1 MKTIV
6 VDTSVLIAVIA
17 NEPEKRGLVA
27 LTNGYTLIAPRSVY
41 WEVGNAFSAMMKRG
55 RITSQQVEAALDVFD
70 AIPVRYV
77 ELGLREAVQ
86 IAGQYNIYAYDAYLL
101 AAALR
106 YKSPL
111 LSLDRQMIRLGDAAG
126 IQMLEV

>member
-1 MKTIV
+1 MNTIV
-6 VDTSVLIAVIA
+6 VDTSALIAVIA
-17 NEPEKRGLVA
+17 NEPEKGRLIE
-27 LTNGYTLIAPRSVY
+27 LTHGCTLIAPRSVF
-41 WEVGNAFSAMMKRG
+41 WEIGNAFSAMLKRG
-55 RITSQQVEAALDVFD
+55 RITKQQVDAALVAFD

-77 ELGLREAVQ
+77 ELGLKEAVG
-86 IAGQYNIYAYDAYLL
+86 IAAQYNIYAYDAYVL

-111 LSLDRQMIRLGDAAG
+111 LSLDQQMVRHGDVVG

>member
-1 MKTIV
+1 MKTAVI
-6 VDTSVLIAVIA
+6 DTSALIAVIA
-17 NEPEKRGLVA
+17 NEPEKSRLVA

-41 WEVGNAFSAMMKRG
+41 WEIGNAFSAMLKRG
-55 RITSQQVEAALDVFD
+55 RITIRQVEAALDAFD

-77 ELGLREAVQ
+77 ELGLREAVK
-86 IAGQYNIYAYDAYLL
+86 ISEQYNIYAYDAYLL
-101 AAALR
+101 AAAFR

-111 LSLDRQMIRLGDAAG
+111 LSLDRQMIRLGDAVG

>member
-6 VDTSVLIAVIA
+6 VDTSALIAVIA
-17 NEPEKRGLVA
+17 NEPEKGRLIE
-27 LTNGYTLIAPRSVY
+27 LTNGCTLIAPRSVF
-41 WEVGNAFSAMMKRG
+41 WEIGNAFSAMLKRG
-55 RITSQQVEAALDVFD
+55 RITKQQVDAALVAFD

-77 ELGLREAVQ
+77 ELGLKEAVG
-86 IAGQYNIYAYDAYLL
+86 IAAQYNIYAYDAYVL

-111 LSLDRQMIRLGDAAG
+111 LSLDQQMVRHGDVVG

>member
-1 MKTIV
+1 MKSIV
-6 VDTSVLIAVIA
+6 IDTSALIAVIA
-17 NEPEKRGLVA
+17 NEPEKSRLIS
-27 LTNGYTLIAPRSVY
+27 LTNGFSLIAPRSVY
-41 WEVGNAFSAMMKRG
+41 WEVGNAFSAMMRRE
-55 RITSQQVEAALDVFD
+55 RISSEQVKVALESFD

-77 ELGLREAVQ
+77 ELGLKEALE
-86 IAGQYNIYAYDAYLL
+86 IAGRYNIYAYDAYLL

-111 LSLDRQMIRLGDAAG
+111 LSLDKQMVRLGDAVG

>member
-6 VDTSVLIAVIA
+6 VDSSALIAVIA
-17 NEPEKRGLVA
+17 NEPEKSRLVA

-41 WEVGNAFSAMMKRG
+41 WEIGNAFSAMLKRG
-55 RITSQQVEAALDVFD
+55 RITSQQVEAALNAFD

-77 ELGLREAVQ
+77 ELGLREAVK
-86 IAGQYNIYAYDAYLL
+86 IAEQYNIYAYDAYLL

-111 LSLDRQMIRLGDAAG
+111 LSLDQQMIRLGDAVG
-126 IQMLEV
+126 IQILEV